1 MLKEIEGDFQR
12 GTADKVL
19 YVIARVDI
27 VLEEK
32 ETMNYFEK
40 MAKVEVESE
49 QIDGQV
55 GEELGYEEEPKIE
68 TSD

>member
-49 QIDGQV
+49 QIDGQS